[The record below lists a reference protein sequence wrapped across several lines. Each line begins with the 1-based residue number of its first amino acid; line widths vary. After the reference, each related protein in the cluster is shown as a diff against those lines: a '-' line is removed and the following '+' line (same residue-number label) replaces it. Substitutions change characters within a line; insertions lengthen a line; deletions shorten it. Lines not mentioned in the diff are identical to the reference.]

1 MENFEDCGSIF
12 AQSLKITDLVVACA
26 YEESE
31 LYNSLNAL
39 AIREIFML
47 YLFKINNNF

>member
-1 MENFEDCGSIF
+1 MDCGSIF
-12 AQSLKITDLVVACA
+12 AQSLKITDLVVASA

-39 AIREIFML
+39 AIREISML
-47 YLFKINNNF
+47 YFFQNL